1 MSLSHFNLSSQLAQ
15 RKQQQRFRQCKTHD
29 SAQGSHLIREGR
41 DYLNFSS
48 NDYLGLA
55 NHPLVKQAF
64 IKAAE
69 KYGVGSGSAHLV
81 CGHHKEHQALEEEL
95 AAFTGCEAAILF
107 STGYM
112 ANVGIIN
119 ALVGRGDFVVE
130 DRLNHA
136 SLLDGGLSSGAS
148 FSRYHHHDIADL
160 THRLA
165 QSSSIKKLIV
175 SDGVFSM
182 DGDMALI
189 PKLVNVSQ
197 QQQAALMIDDAHG
210 FGVLG
215 KTGAGIGE
223 HFGCSAEDIPIYMA
237 TFGKAL
243 GTFGAFVSG
252 SRELID
258 YLTNFARP
266 YIYTTAMPPAI
277 AAATR
282 QSLTL
287 LASENWRRDYLQQL
301 IQRFRLGVI
310 EQGWSLMDSQ
320 TVIQPIL
327 LGEESKALVLSAA
340 LAERGFW
347 VTAIRP
353 PTVPVGQSRLRITLT
368 ASHTQ
373 ADIDSLLNVLATLRV
388 DYVNT
393 EL

>member
-1 MSLSHFNLSSQLAQ
+1 MSLSHFNLATQLTERQ
-15 RKQQQRFRQCKTHD
+15 QQQRFRYCKTHD
-29 SAQGSHLIREGR
+29 SAQGSHLLLDGR

-112 ANVGIIN
+112 ANVGVIN

-148 FSRYHHHDIADL
+148 FGRYQHNDTADL
-160 THRLA
+160 SRRLA
-165 QSSSIKKLIV
+165 QSSSAKKLIV

-182 DGDMALI
+182 DGDMALM
-189 PKLVNVSQ
+189 PELVKVSQ

-223 HFGCSAEDIPIYMA
+223 HFGCADDIPIYMA

-282 QSLTL
+282 QSLKL
-287 LASENWRRDYLQQL
+287 LEAENWRRDYLQQL
-301 IQRFRLGVI
+301 IQRFRQGVI
-310 EQGWSLMDSQ
+310 EQGWQLMNSQ
-320 TVIQPIL
+320 TAIQPIL
-327 LGEESKALVLSAA
+327 LGEESKALALSHALSA
-340 LAERGFW
+340 RGFW

-353 PTVPVGQSRLRITLT
+353 PTVPVGQSRLRVTLT
-368 ASHTQ
+368 ASHSE
-373 ADIDSLLNVLATLRV
+373 ADIDCLLNTLAILRT

-393 EL
+393 

>member
-1 MSLSHFNLSSQLAQ
+1 MSLSHFNLATQLTERQ
-15 RKQQQRFRQCKTHD
+15 QQQRFRYCKTHD
-29 SAQGSHLIREGR
+29 SAQGSHLLLDGR

-95 AAFTGCEAAILF
+95 AAFTGREAAILF

-112 ANVGIIN
+112 ANVGVIN

-148 FSRYHHHDIADL
+148 FGRYQHNDTADL
-160 THRLA
+160 SRRLA
-165 QSSSIKKLIV
+165 QSSSAKKLIV

-182 DGDMALI
+182 DGDMALM
-189 PKLVNVSQ
+189 PELVKVSQ

-223 HFGCSAEDIPIYMA
+223 HFGCADDIPIYMA

-282 QSLTL
+282 QSLKL
-287 LASENWRRDYLQQL
+287 LEAENWRRDYLQQL
-301 IQRFRLGVI
+301 IQRFRQGVI
-310 EQGWSLMDSQ
+310 EQGWQLMASQ
-320 TVIQPIL
+320 TAIQPIL
-327 LGEESKALVLSAA
+327 LGEESKALALSQA
-340 LAERGFW
+340 LAERVFW

-353 PTVPVGQSRLRITLT
+353 PTVPVGQSRLRVTLT
-368 ASHTQ
+368 ASHSE
-373 ADIDSLLNVLATLRV
+373 ADIDCLLNTLAILRT

-393 EL
+393 

>member
-1 MSLSHFNLSSQLAQ
+1 MSLSHFNLATQLTERQ
-15 RKQQQRFRQCKTHD
+15 QQQRFRYCKTHD
-29 SAQGSHLIREGR
+29 SAQGSHLLLDGR

-95 AAFTGCEAAILF
+95 AAFTGREAAILF

-112 ANVGIIN
+112 ANVGVIN

-148 FSRYHHHDIADL
+148 FGRYQHNDTADL
-160 THRLA
+160 SRRLA
-165 QSSSIKKLIV
+165 QSSSAKKLIV

-182 DGDMALI
+182 DGDMALM
-189 PKLVNVSQ
+189 PELVKVSQ

-223 HFGCSAEDIPIYMA
+223 HFGCADDIPIYMA

-282 QSLTL
+282 QSLKL
-287 LASENWRRDYLQQL
+287 LEAENWRRDYLQQL
-301 IQRFRLGVI
+301 IQRFRQGVI
-310 EQGWSLMDSQ
+310 EQGWQLMASQ
-320 TVIQPIL
+320 TAIQPIL
-327 LGEESKALVLSAA
+327 LGEESKALALSQA

-353 PTVPVGQSRLRITLT
+353 PTVPVGQSRLRVTLT
-368 ASHTQ
+368 ASHSE
-373 ADIDSLLNVLATLRV
+373 ADIDCLLNTLAILRT

-393 EL
+393 

>member
-1 MSLSHFNLSSQLAQ
+1 MSLSHFNLATQLTERQ
-15 RKQQQRFRQCKTHD
+15 QQQRFRYCKTHD
-29 SAQGSHLIREGR
+29 SAQGSHLLLDGR

-81 CGHHKEHQALEEEL
+81 CGHHREHQALEEEL
-95 AAFTGCEAAILF
+95 AAFTGREAAILF

-112 ANVGIIN
+112 ANVGVIN

-148 FSRYHHHDIADL
+148 FGRYQHNDTADL
-160 THRLA
+160 SRRLA
-165 QSSSIKKLIV
+165 QSSSAKKLIV

-182 DGDMALI
+182 DGDMALM
-189 PKLVNVSQ
+189 PELVKVSQ

-223 HFGCSAEDIPIYMA
+223 HFGCADDIPIYMA

-282 QSLTL
+282 QSLKL
-287 LASENWRRDYLQQL
+287 LEAENWRRDYLQQL
-301 IQRFRLGVI
+301 IQRFRQGVI
-310 EQGWSLMDSQ
+310 EQGWQLMASQ
-320 TVIQPIL
+320 TAIQPIL
-327 LGEESKALVLSAA
+327 LGEESKALALSQA

-353 PTVPVGQSRLRITLT
+353 PTVPVGQSRLRVTLT
-368 ASHTQ
+368 ASHSE
-373 ADIDSLLNVLATLRV
+373 ADIDCLLNTLAILRT

-393 EL
+393 

>member
-1 MSLSHFNLSSQLAQ
+1 MSLSHFNLATQLTERQ
-15 RKQQQRFRQCKTHD
+15 QQQRFRQCKTHD
-29 SAQGSHLIREGR
+29 SAQGSHLLLDGR

-95 AAFTGCEAAILF
+95 AAFTGREAAILF

-112 ANVGIIN
+112 ANVGVIN

-148 FSRYHHHDIADL
+148 FGRYQHNDTADL
-160 THRLA
+160 SRRLA
-165 QSSSIKKLIV
+165 QSSSAKKLIV

-182 DGDMALI
+182 DGDMTLI
-189 PKLVNVSQ
+189 PELVHISQ

-223 HFGCSAEDIPIYMA
+223 YFGCSAKELPIYMA

-252 SRELID
+252 SRALID

-282 QSLTL
+282 QSLKL
-287 LASENWRRDYLQQL
+287 LEAENWRRDYLQQL
-301 IQRFRLGVI
+301 IQRFRQGVI
-310 EQGWSLMDSQ
+310 EQGWPLMASQ
-320 TVIQPIL
+320 TAIQPIL
-327 LGEESKALVLSAA
+327 LGEESKALALSQA
-340 LAERGFW
+340 LAARGFW

-353 PTVPVGQSRLRITLT
+353 PTVPVGQSRLRVTLT
-368 ASHTQ
+368 ASHSE
-373 ADIDSLLNVLATLRV
+373 ADIDCLLNTLAILRT

-393 EL
+393 

>member
-1 MSLSHFNLSSQLAQ
+1 MSLSHFNLATQLTERQ
-15 RKQQQRFRQCKTHD
+15 QQQRFRQCKTHD

-95 AAFTGCEAAILF
+95 AAFTGREAAILF

-112 ANVGIIN
+112 ANVGVIN

-148 FSRYHHHDIADL
+148 FGRYQHNDTADL
-160 THRLA
+160 SRRLA
-165 QSSSIKKLIV
+165 QSSSTKKLIV

-182 DGDMALI
+182 DGDMALM
-189 PKLVNVSQ
+189 PELVKVSQ
-197 QQQAALMIDDAHG
+197 QQQAALMVDDAHG

-223 HFGCSAEDIPIYMA
+223 HFGCADDIPIYMA

-282 QSLTL
+282 QSLKL
-287 LASENWRRDYLQQL
+287 LEAENWRRDYLQQL
-301 IQRFRLGVI
+301 IQRFRQGVI
-310 EQGWSLMDSQ
+310 EQGWQLMNSQ
-320 TVIQPIL
+320 TAIQPIL
-327 LGEESKALVLSAA
+327 LGEESKALALSHALSA
-340 LAERGFW
+340 RGFW

-353 PTVPVGQSRLRITLT
+353 PTVPVGQSRLRVTLT
-368 ASHTQ
+368 ASHSE
-373 ADIDSLLNVLATLRV
+373 ADIDCLLNTLAILRT

-393 EL
+393 

>member
-1 MSLSHFNLSSQLAQ
+1 
-15 RKQQQRFRQCKTHD
+15 
-29 SAQGSHLIREGR
+29 
-41 DYLNFSS
+41 
-48 NDYLGLA
+48 
-55 NHPLVKQAF
+55 
-64 IKAAE
+64 
-69 KYGVGSGSAHLV
+69 
-81 CGHHKEHQALEEEL
+81 
-95 AAFTGCEAAILF
+95 
-107 STGYM
+107 
-112 ANVGIIN
+112 
-119 ALVGRGDFVVE
+119 
-130 DRLNHA
+130 
-136 SLLDGGLSSGAS
+136 
-148 FSRYHHHDIADL
+148 
-160 THRLA
+160 
-165 QSSSIKKLIV
+165 
-175 SDGVFSM
+175 M
-182 DGDMALI
+182 DGDMALV
-189 PKLVNVSQ
+189 PELVHISQ

-287 LASENWRRDYLQQL
+287 LATENWRRDYLQQL
-301 IQRFRLGVI
+301 IQRFRQGVI
-310 EQGWSLMDSQ
+310 EQGWPLMASQ
-320 TVIQPIL
+320 TAIQPIL
-327 LGEESKALVLSAA
+327 LGEESKALALSQA

-368 ASHTQ
+368 ASHSE
-373 ADIDSLLNVLATLRV
+373 ADIDCLLKALATLRA
-388 DYVNT
+388 DYV
-393 EL
+393 

>member
-1 MSLSHFNLSSQLAQ
+1 MSLSAFNLSAQLAE
-15 RKQQQRFRQCKTHD
+15 RHQQQRFRHCKTHD
-29 SAQGSHLIREGR
+29 SAQGAHLQREGR

-64 IKAAE
+64 IEAAA

-81 CGHHKEHQALEEEL
+81 CGHHAEHLALEEEL
-95 AAFTGCEAAILF
+95 AAFTGREAAILF

-112 ANVGIIN
+112 ANVGVIN
-119 ALVGRGDFVVE
+119 ALVGRGDLVLE

-136 SLLDGGLSSGAS
+136 SLLDGGLSSGAT
-148 FSRYHHHDIADL
+148 FSRYHHNDL
-160 THRLA
+160 TDLTRRLV
-165 QSSSIKKLIV
+165 QSTASKKLIV

-182 DGDMALI
+182 DGDVALVLE
-189 PKLVNVSQ
+189 LVQICQ
-197 QQQAALMIDDAHG
+197 QQQAVLMIDDAHG

-223 HFGCSAEDIPIYMA
+223 HFGCSAADIPIYMA

-243 GTFGAFVSG
+243 GTFGAFVAG

-266 YIYTTAMPPAI
+266 YIYTTAMPPAL

-282 QSLTL
+282 QSLQL
-287 LASENWRRDYLQQL
+287 LNTESWRRDYLQQL
-301 IQRFRLGVI
+301 IHRFRAGI
-310 EQGWSLMDSQ
+310 IAQGWQLMASQ
-320 TVIQPIL
+320 TAIQPIL
-327 LGEESKALVLSAA
+327 LGEESKALALSQA

-353 PTVPVGQSRLRITLT
+353 PTVPQGQSRLRVTLT
-368 ASHTQ
+368 ASHSE
-373 ADIDSLLNVLATLRV
+373 ADIDQLLGALAMLRA
-388 DYVNT
+388 DYV
-393 EL
+393 

>member
-1 MSLSHFNLSSQLAQ
+1 MSLSHFNLATQLTERQ
-15 RKQQQRFRQCKTHD
+15 QQQRFRQCKTHD

-95 AAFTGCEAAILF
+95 AAFTGREAAILF

-112 ANVGIIN
+112 ANVGVIN

-148 FSRYHHHDIADL
+148 FGRYQHNDTADL
-160 THRLA
+160 SRRLA
-165 QSSSIKKLIV
+165 QSSSAKKLIV

-182 DGDMALI
+182 DGDMALM
-189 PKLVNVSQ
+189 PELVKVSQ

-223 HFGCSAEDIPIYMA
+223 HFGCADDIPIYMA

-282 QSLTL
+282 QSLKL
-287 LASENWRRDYLQQL
+287 LEAENWRRDYLQQL
-301 IQRFRLGVI
+301 IQRFRQGVI
-310 EQGWSLMDSQ
+310 EQGWQLMNSQ
-320 TVIQPIL
+320 TAIQPIL
-327 LGEESKALVLSAA
+327 LGEESKALALSHALSA
-340 LAERGFW
+340 RGFW

-353 PTVPVGQSRLRITLT
+353 PTVPVGQSRLRVTLT
-368 ASHTQ
+368 ASHSE
-373 ADIDSLLNVLATLRV
+373 ADIDCLLNTLAILRT

-393 EL
+393 

>member
-1 MSLSHFNLSSQLAQ
+1 MTLSHFNLATQLTERQ
-15 RKQQQRFRQCKTHD
+15 QQQRFRQCKTHD

-95 AAFTGCEAAILF
+95 AAFTGREAAILF

-112 ANVGIIN
+112 ANVGVIN

-148 FSRYHHHDIADL
+148 FGRYQHNDTADL
-160 THRLA
+160 SRRLA
-165 QSSSIKKLIV
+165 QSSSAKKLIV

-182 DGDMALI
+182 DGDMALM
-189 PKLVNVSQ
+189 PELVKVSQ

-223 HFGCSAEDIPIYMA
+223 HFGCADDIPIYMA

-282 QSLTL
+282 QSLKL
-287 LASENWRRDYLQQL
+287 LEAENWRRDYLQQL
-301 IQRFRLGVI
+301 IQRFRQGVI
-310 EQGWSLMDSQ
+310 EQGWQLMNSQ
-320 TVIQPIL
+320 TAIQPIL
-327 LGEESKALVLSAA
+327 LGEESKALALSHALSA
-340 LAERGFW
+340 RGFW

-353 PTVPVGQSRLRITLT
+353 PTVPVGQSRLRVTLT
-368 ASHTQ
+368 ASHSE
-373 ADIDSLLNVLATLRV
+373 ADIDCLLNTLAILRT

-393 EL
+393 

>member
-1 MSLSHFNLSSQLAQ
+1 MTLSHFNLATQLAERQ
-15 RKQQQRFRQCKTHD
+15 QQQRFRQCKTHD

-64 IKAAE
+64 INAAE

-81 CGHHKEHQALEEEL
+81 CGHHREHQALEEEL
-95 AAFTGCEAAILF
+95 AAFTGREAAILF

-112 ANVGIIN
+112 ANVGVIN

-148 FSRYHHHDIADL
+148 FSRYHHNDITDL
-160 THRLA
+160 SRRLV
-165 QSSSIKKLIV
+165 QSSSVKKLIV

-182 DGDMALI
+182 DGDMALM
-189 PKLVNVSQ
+189 PELVQVSQ

-215 KTGAGIGE
+215 TTGAGIGE
-223 HFGCSAEDIPIYMA
+223 HFNCQNDIDIYMA

-258 YLTNFARP
+258 YLSNFARP
-266 YIYTTAMPPAI
+266 YIYTTAMPAAI

-282 QSLTL
+282 QSLSL
-287 LASENWRRDYLQQL
+287 LATESWRRDYLQQL
-301 IQRFRLGVI
+301 IQRFRQGVI
-310 EQGWSLMDSQ
+310 EQGWQLMASQ
-320 TVIQPIL
+320 TAIQPIL
-327 LGEESKALVLSAA
+327 LGEESRALALSQA

-368 ASHTQ
+368 ASHSE
-373 ADIDSLLNVLATLRV
+373 ADIDCLLNALATLRA
-388 DYVNT
+388 DYV
-393 EL
+393 